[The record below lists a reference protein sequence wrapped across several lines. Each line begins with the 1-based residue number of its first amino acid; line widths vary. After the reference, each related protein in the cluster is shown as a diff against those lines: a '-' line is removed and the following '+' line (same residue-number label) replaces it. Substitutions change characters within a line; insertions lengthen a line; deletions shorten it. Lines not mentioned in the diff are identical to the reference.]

1 MNPHILI
8 FDLRFHDG
16 CLPAALTRKVMI
28 TPYLAALLASCII
41 LGAAASLQ
49 DCIDE
54 ASKCAAP
61 YCRAH
66 AHRKTTERSADVTP
80 YYMVEGSADHTISVE
95 QARSASHCRATC
107 LLTADCD
114 AFSYNQF
121 FFGCTLFNHAGGKA
135 VLVKHSAYVSGVMT
149 GGLSSS
155 CASHSDGIL
164 AWAVSDASITAEFY
178 APPSVDCQSEPQ
190 SSYPFCDVS
199 LPIAERVNDLV
210 SRLSLVEK
218 INQTSS
224 IAPALP
230 QLGINAYNWR
240 SNCLH
245 GWTNGPDNWPPN
257 TYWTVFPNPMGL
269 AAAFDYN
276 TVLIAGQ
283 ITSDEG
289 RALHNINLAAY
300 NGTSVEA
307 SSLNCFSPN
316 VNIYRNPLWGRNME
330 TFGEDTFH
338 MARMGMAYTRGIQVR
353 RQIRSITM

>member
-1 MNPHILI
+1 MSAHIFI
-8 FDLRFHDG
+8 SSTKNSHVSAFRRTFCDL
-16 CLPAALTRKVMI
+16 ALTRKVMI
-28 TPYLAALLASCII
+28 TPYLAALLASFII

-80 YYMVEGSADHTISVE
+80 YYMVEGSTDHTISVE
-95 QARSASHCRATC
+95 QARSASHCRAAC

-149 GGLSSS
+149 GGLSSSS

-218 INQTSS
+218 INQV
-224 IAPALP
+224 ILL
-230 QLGINAYNWR
+230 Q
-240 SNCLH
+240 
-245 GWTNGPDNWPPN
+245 
-257 TYWTVFPNPMGL
+257 
-269 AAAFDYN
+269 
-276 TVLIAGQ
+276 
-283 ITSDEG
+283 
-289 RALHNINLAAY
+289 
-300 NGTSVEA
+300 
-307 SSLNCFSPN
+307 
-316 VNIYRNPLWGRNME
+316 
-330 TFGEDTFH
+330 
-338 MARMGMAYTRGIQVR
+338 
-353 RQIRSITM
+353 

>member
-1 MNPHILI
+1 
-8 FDLRFHDG
+8 
-16 CLPAALTRKVMI
+16 
-28 TPYLAALLASCII
+28 
-41 LGAAASLQ
+41 
-49 DCIDE
+49 
-54 ASKCAAP
+54 
-61 YCRAH
+61 
-66 AHRKTTERSADVTP
+66 
-80 YYMVEGSADHTISVE
+80 MVESSADHTIGVE
-95 QARSASHCRATC
+95 QARTASHCRAAC
-107 LLTADCD
+107 LLTAGCD

-121 FFGCTLFNHAGGKA
+121 FFDCTLFNHNGAPPA
-135 VLVKHSAYVSGVMT
+135 LVKHSAYVSGIAT
-149 GGLSSS
+149 AALESS
-155 CASHSDGIL
+155 CADHGAAIL
-164 AWAVSDASITAEFY
+164 AWGASDVSLNAAFY
-178 APPSVDCQSEPQ
+178 APPSVDCQSAPQ
-190 SSYPFCDVS
+190 SSYAFCNVD
-199 LPIAERVNDLV
+199 LPIPERVDDLV

-269 AAAFDYN
+269 AAVFDFN

-300 NGTSVEA
+300 NGSSVEA

-353 RQIRSITM
+353 QYLVPFDDMLNITVR